1 MRYITYITYHYFI
14 SDAWDLPPMDP
25 DGKADPYVEVSL
37 RPGHKK
43 FTTAIKTNSLNPTF
57 NETYEFQVKSKEI
70 EGKKKI
76 LPLFKFSAFESE

>member
-1 MRYITYITYHYFI
+1 
-14 SDAWDLPPMDP
+14 MDP

-57 NETYEFQVKSKEI
+57 NETYEFQVKTKEI
-70 EGKKKI
+70 EGKN
-76 LPLFKFSAFESE
+76 LSCFWHFFGMVT